1 MDSTMKAAVVREFG
15 KPLVIEEV
23 PVPRPAA
30 GDILVKIEACG
41 VCHTDL
47 HAAEGDWPA
56 WGRSNAGTRYTA
68 AAQITPGNVAHLK
81 VAWRYSTGELK
92 RRNPAQLANSTNE
105 TTPILAAGSLITCT
119 PFSRVIA
126 LDRDNLGSPPDP

>member
-1 MDSTMKAAVVREFG
+1 MDSSMKAAVVREFG

-47 HAAEGDWPA
+47 HAAEGDWP
-56 WGRSNAGTRYTA
+56 
-68 AAQITPGNVAHLK
+68 V
-81 VAWRYSTGELK
+81 
-92 RRNPAQLANSTNE
+92 
-105 TTPILAAGSLITCT
+105 
-119 PFSRVIA
+119 
-126 LDRDNLGSPPDP
+126 